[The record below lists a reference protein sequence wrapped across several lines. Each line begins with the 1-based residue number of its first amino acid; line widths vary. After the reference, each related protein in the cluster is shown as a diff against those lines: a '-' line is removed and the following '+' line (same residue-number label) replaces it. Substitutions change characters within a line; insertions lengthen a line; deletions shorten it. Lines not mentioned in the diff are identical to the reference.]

1 MSAITSFNE
10 ICLTRPRNASGGD
23 GLSLRFVYA
32 LFLGAWG
39 CKISLLGRNG
49 RTCIN
54 WFNGDSKLVQPHGPC
69 NFLSRAGAAPSKPPR
84 PISRDN
90 SSSAAIRFSVDGWVE
105 NKLSIPRPD
114 SGLIIKRGAV
124 VG

>member
-1 MSAITSFNE
+1 MMSIRRSPRKRLRGAAFE
-10 ICLTRPRNASGGD
+10 IRMGLNLNVHELTQQ
-23 GLSLRFVYA
+23 
-32 LFLGAWG
+32 
-39 CKISLLGRNG
+39 
-49 RTCIN
+49 
-54 WFNGDSKLVQPHGPC
+54 DSKIVQPHGPC
-69 NFLSRAGAAPSKPPR
+69 DFLSRAGAAPSKPPR